1 MSAARSAGDSNARAH
16 PAVAACRRWLERA
29 VIGLNLCPY
38 ARAPHVGGRIR
49 WVLSEAGDSDGLV
62 EELLVELEHLRQH
75 DIAEVETTLLVIP
88 DLLAD
93 FEDYLDLLHAAEAL
107 LQALG
112 YAGEFQLASFH
123 PDYRF
128 EGANADAIENCSNRS
143 PLPMLH
149 LLREDSISRIV
160 DAGADVDAIPERNQQ
175 RLRELGHAG
184 WKRLLEGD

>member
-1 MSAARSAGDSNARAH
+1 MHSSALAD
-16 PAVAACRRWLERA
+16 CQRWLQRA

-49 WVLSEAGDSDGLV
+49 WVLSEAIDSDGLV
-62 EELLVELEHLRQH
+62 EELLRELEHLRRH
-75 DIAEVETTLLVIP
+75 DISEVETTLLVIP
-88 DLLAD
+88 QLLGD
-93 FEDYLDLLHAAEAL
+93 FDDYLDLLHAAEAL
-107 LQALG
+107 LEALG

-128 EGANADAIENCSNRS
+128 EDTAADAIENCTNRS

-149 LLREDSISRIV
+149 LLREASISRIV
-160 DAGADVDAIPERNQQ
+160 DAGADVEAIPERNQQ

-184 WKRLLEGD
+184 WRRLLDAD

>member
-1 MSAARSAGDSNARAH
+1 MSAARSGGDSSAQAH
-16 PAVAACRRWLERA
+16 PALVACRRWLERA

-38 ARAPHVGGRIR
+38 ARAPHVGGRVR
-49 WVLSEAGDSDGLV
+49 WVLSEAPDSDTLV
-62 EELLVELEHLRQH
+62 EELLRELEHLRQH
-75 DIAEVETTLLVIP
+75 DSAEVETTLLVVP

-93 FEDYLDLLHAAEAL
+93 FADYLDLLHAAEAL

-128 EGANADAIENCSNRS
+128 EGADADAIENCTNRS

-149 LLREDSISRIV
+149 LLREDSISRVV

-175 RLRELGHAG
+175 RLRALGHAG
-184 WKRLLEGD
+184 WERLFEGE

>member
-1 MSAARSAGDSNARAH
+1 MITANPDGSTHFPAGSALARCQA
-16 PAVAACRRWLERA
+16 WLERA

-49 WVLSEAGDSDGLV
+49 WVLSEAANSDGLV
-62 EELLVELEHLRQH
+62 EVLLRELEHLRQH
-75 DIAEVETTLLVIP
+75 DIAEVETTLLVIS

-107 LQALG
+107 MQALG

-128 EGANADAIENCSNRS
+128 EGADADAIENCTNRS
-143 PLPMLH
+143 PLPMIH
-149 LLREDSISRIV
+149 LLREASISRIV
-160 DAGADVDAIPERNQQ
+160 DAGADVDSIPERNQQ
-175 RLRELGHAG
+175 RLRALGHDG
-184 WKRLLEGD
+184 WKRLLEGE

>member
-1 MSAARSAGDSNARAH
+1 MSAARSTGDSNAQAQ
-16 PAVAACRRWLERA
+16 PAIAACRLWLERA

-49 WVLSEAGDSDGLV
+49 WVLSEATDSDGLI
-62 EELLVELEHLRQH
+62 EELLRELEQLRHH

-123 PDYRF
+123 PEYRF
-128 EGANADAIENCSNRS
+128 EGADAHAIENCTNRS

-149 LLREDSISRIV
+149 LLREDSISRVV

-184 WKRLLEGD
+184 WKRLFEGE

>member
-1 MSAARSAGDSNARAH
+1 MSAVNPHRRAH
-16 PAVAACRRWLERA
+16 TPGDPALARCQAWLERA

-49 WVLSEAGDSDGLV
+49 WVLSEAANSDALV
-62 EELLVELEHLRQH
+62 EELLRELEHLRQH
-75 DIAEVETTLLVIP
+75 DTAEVETTLLVIP
-88 DLLAD
+88 RLLAD
-93 FEDYLDLLHAAEAL
+93 FDDYLDLLHAAEAL

-128 EGANADAIENCSNRS
+128 EGADADAVENCSNRS

-149 LLREDSISRIV
+149 VLREDSISRIV
-160 DAGADVDAIPERNQQ
+160 DAGADVEAIPERNQQ
-175 RLRELGHAG
+175 RLRELGHEG
-184 WKRLLEGD
+184 WRRLFDAD

>member
-1 MSAARSAGDSNARAH
+1 MSAARSAGDSNAQAH
-16 PAVAACRRWLERA
+16 PAVVACRRWLERA

-38 ARAPHVGGRIR
+38 ARAPHVGGRVR
-49 WVLSEAGDSDGLV
+49 WVVSEAGDGDGLV
-62 EELLVELEHLRQH
+62 EELLGELEHLRQH
-75 DIAEVETTLLVIP
+75 DSAEVETTLLVIP

-128 EGANADAIENCSNRS
+128 EGADADAIENCSNRS

>member
-1 MSAARSAGDSNARAH
+1 MSAARSAGDSNAQAH
-16 PAVAACRRWLERA
+16 LAVVACRRWLERA

-38 ARAPHVGGRIR
+38 ARAPHVGGRVR
-49 WVLSEAGDSDGLV
+49 WVVSEAGDGDGLV
-62 EELLVELEHLRQH
+62 EELLRELEHLRQH
-75 DIAEVETTLLVIP
+75 DSAEVETTLLVVP

-128 EGANADAIENCSNRS
+128 EGADADAIENCTNRS

-149 LLREDSISRIV
+149 LLREDSISRVI

-184 WKRLLEGD
+184 WKRLFEGE

>member
-1 MSAARSAGDSNARAH
+1 MSTASPHRPAQTPGDPALARCQ
-16 PAVAACRRWLERA
+16 VWLERA

-49 WVLSEAGDSDGLV
+49 WVLSEADDSDGLV
-62 EELLVELEHLRQH
+62 EELLRELEHLRQH
-75 DIAEVETTLLVIP
+75 EISEVETTLLVIP
-88 DLLAD
+88 QLLAD

-128 EGANADAIENCSNRS
+128 EGAAVDAIENCTNRS

-149 LLREDSISRIV
+149 VLREDSISRIV
-160 DAGADVDAIPERNQQ
+160 DAGADVEAIPERNQQ
-175 RLRELGHAG
+175 RLRELGHEG
-184 WKRLLEGD
+184 WRRLLDAD

>member
-1 MSAARSAGDSNARAH
+1 MSAVDPDSRAQTHGD
-16 PAVAACRRWLERA
+16 PALSRCQAWLERA

-49 WVLSEAGDSDGLV
+49 WVLSAAASSDALV
-62 EELLVELEHLRQH
+62 EELLRELEHLRQH

-88 DLLAD
+88 RLLAD

-128 EGANADAIENCSNRS
+128 EGADADAVENCSNRS

-149 LLREDSISRIV
+149 LLREASISRIV
-160 DAGADVDAIPERNQQ
+160 DAGADVEAIPERNQQ
-175 RLRELGHAG
+175 RLRELGHEG
-184 WKRLLEGD
+184 WRRLFEVD

>member
-1 MSAARSAGDSNARAH
+1 MPTRDPSTAL
-16 PAVAACRRWLERA
+16 AACQQWLERA

-49 WVLSEAGDSDGLV
+49 WVLSEAADSDGV
-62 EELLVELEHLRQH
+62 IEELLRELEHLRQH
-75 DIAEVETTLLVIP
+75 EITEVETTLLVVP
-88 DLLAD
+88 QLLAD
-93 FEDYLDLLHAAEAL
+93 FDGYLDLLHAAEAL

-128 EGANADAIENCSNRS
+128 EGADADAVENCTNRS

-149 LLREDSISRIV
+149 VLREDSISRIV

-184 WKRLLEGD
+184 WRRLFEAD

>member
-1 MSAARSAGDSNARAH
+1 MSAARSTGENSARAY
-16 PAVAACRRWLERA
+16 PAVAACRHWLERA

-49 WVLSEAGDSDGLV
+49 WVLSEARDSDGLV

-75 DIAEVETTLLVIP
+75 DSAEVETTLLVIP